1 MTLNGEIRLQD
12 APFMVSAVMN
22 TVYGREQGWRFVKM
36 NWDLLDRRF
45 PKQGLRRMCG
55 GITGFCKPELE
66 RDVREFFQARQVD
79 LGGKTLE
86 QYLEQ
91 LRIGV
96 SFAERSRRDL
106 QEFLRRNQYSPE
118 VAQTSVPG

>member
-1 MTLNGEIRLQD
+1 
-12 APFMVSAVMN
+12 
-22 TVYGREQGWRFVKM
+22 
-36 NWDLLDRRF
+36 
-45 PKQGLRRMCG
+45 
-55 GITGFCKPELE
+55 
-66 RDVREFFQARQVD
+66 